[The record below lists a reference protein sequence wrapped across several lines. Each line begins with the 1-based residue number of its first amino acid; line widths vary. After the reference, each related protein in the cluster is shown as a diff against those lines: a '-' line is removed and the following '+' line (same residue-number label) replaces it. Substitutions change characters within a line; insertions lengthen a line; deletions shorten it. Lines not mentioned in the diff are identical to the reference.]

1 MKHFLPV
8 NIGDT
13 EGVLELIYVSQE
25 QVLHS
30 AVLIGALQCAC
41 SWDHYHQGKRTCR
54 FSCASYV
61 CWPLQQGFRYT
72 VIGRF
77 TKSPFQ

>member
-1 MKHFLPV
+1 MKHFLPA

-13 EGVLELIYVSQE
+13 ERVLELIYVSQE

-30 AVLIGALQCAC
+30 AFLIGVLRCAC
-41 SWDHYHQGKRTCR
+41 GWDHCHQGKRPCR
-54 FSCASYV
+54 FSCASGV
-61 CWPLQQGFRYT
+61 WWPLQQGFRYT